1 LEVWHLL
8 LIFVEDENKSI
19 HGNINLYWVYLVV
32 FAGYNMGVCDQ
43 RMKNL
48 FKNK

>member
-1 LEVWHLL
+1 MEI
-8 LIFVEDENKSI
+8 LIYIGFI
-19 HGNINLYWVYLVV
+19 LWF

-43 RMKNL
+43 RIKNL